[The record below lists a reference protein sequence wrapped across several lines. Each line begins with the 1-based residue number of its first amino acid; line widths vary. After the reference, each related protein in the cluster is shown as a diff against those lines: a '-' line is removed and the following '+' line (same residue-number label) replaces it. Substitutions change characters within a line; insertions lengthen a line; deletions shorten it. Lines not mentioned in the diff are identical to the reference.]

1 MVTFSAK
8 GTAAPTDFGS
18 PPTLRAHVIDLEDT
32 TTDYTRVSEAA
43 RHRLPVFLN
52 LKDDS
57 SNAHPISGRGT
68 PHRTREMLRFSK
80 IPGHSVE
87 QPPDFF
93 TTGKILSEGTESS
106 VPRRRVSPIRTMCGG
121 QCDGV
126 TCMLSTTSV
135 IESPC
140 LKVEEIKENLGK
152 PSLNLSGIPI
162 LDRVCPFH
170 HIPSLWLVPHCFVLT
185 ISSPSNY
192 IRLSSR
198 SECTIIGSHANFP
211 KSYAV

>member
-18 PPTLRAHVIDLEDT
+18 SPTLRAHVIDLEDT
-32 TTDYTRVSEAA
+32 PDYASWVSDAA

-57 SNAHPISGRGT
+57 SNIHPISGRGT
-68 PHRTREMLRFSK
+68 PHRTREMPSFLK
-80 IPGHSVE
+80 IPGRTVE
-87 QPPDFF
+87 QPPAV
-93 TTGKILSEGTESS
+93 TKHLSKAMESS
-106 VPRRRVSPIRTMCGG
+106 VPRRRVSPVRALCGG

-140 LKVEEIKENLGK
+140 LRVEEIKENLGRA
-152 PSLNLSGIPI
+152 SLDLSGTSI
-162 LDRVCPFH
+162 LDRICPFH
-170 HIPSLWLVPHCFVLT
+170 HIPSLWLVPRCSFM
-185 ISSPSNY
+185 ISPPIKY
-192 IRLSSR
+192 IRLSSQ
-198 SECTIIGSHANFP
+198 CD
-211 KSYAV
+211 